1 MYSKLLVLF
10 ICIVSIIGCKKEQS
24 LSFSSENFSEK
35 ELPNC
40 KTVICP
46 EITINYFT
54 VSGEESVST
63 AINAELKK
71 FIVSSLQIGEKPVET
86 NSIDKAS
93 SNFIKTYRK
102 HSAEFPD
109 MAAAYFAEINVR
121 KSLNTP
127 EILSVELQQ
136 YKFTGGAHGY
146 GSTTF
151 ANFDPK
157 TGELLQQKDL
167 FNDVEGFKHF
177 AETAFRKQHNIS
189 EEESINSTGF
199 WFENDTFYLPETVGF
214 TKDDIIIIYN
224 QYNIASYADGPIELK
239 LPIEKAKEFLAFSVE

>member
-1 MYSKLLVLF
+1 MNNKLTVLF
-10 ICIVSIIGCKKEQS
+10 ICIVSVFGCKKEQS

-35 ELPNC
+35 EITNC
-40 KTVICP
+40 KTESCP
-46 EITINYFT
+46 EITVNYFT
-54 VSGEESVST
+54 VSGEESIST
-63 AINAELKK
+63 AINAELKR
-71 FIVSSLQIGEKPVET
+71 FIVSSLQIGENPVET
-86 NSIDKAS
+86 NSIDEAS

-121 KSLNTP
+121 KSLNTS

-167 FNDVEGFKHF
+167 FNDVEGFKRF

-214 TKDDIIIIYN
+214 TKDNIIIIYN
-224 QYNIASYADGPIELK
+224 QYDIASYADGPIELK
-239 LPIEKAKEFLAFSVE
+239 IPIKKTKEFLTFLVE